1 MQKIQKSNIRYYIVD
16 IRDSSLSDRIRLKRT
31 LESNNE
37 VLYFSRHNINGL
49 MLDRNWE
56 TDDKVGWDFVAFT
69 GNKWDI
75 VNYTFKPNISLNDFV
90 EKFKNLVRGKNEI
103 KNNLE

>member
-1 MQKIQKSNIRYYIVD
+1 MQGPKIRDYIID
-16 IRDSSLSDRIRLKRT
+16 IRDSSLSDRIKLKRT

-37 VLYFSRHNINGL
+37 VLYFSRYNIGGL

-56 TDDKVGWDFVAFT
+56 TDDKSSCWFVAFS

-75 VNYTFKPNISLNDFV
+75 VNYTFKPNITLNDFV
-90 EKFKNLVRGKNEI
+90 EKFKKLD
-103 KNNLE
+103 